1 MHSNLIK
8 NAHLTPHTT
17 NNDQSNHNMCRI
29 KGVSGQ
35 HFNCWNLSHACSITG
50 NYCISIFD
58 ARREGRQWVL
68 CCNLEDRSKRYIWI
82 LTSSRILFWYSW
94 YNFIT
99 FCTFWYRF
107 VSFTSWQRTLPK
119 EFLKLTVSVASTPTP
134 ISSRIMLEHCKFSIS
149 NSNSISIADLDS
161 LLKISVILTWSRTIF
176 WAWSTLI
183 IGHWETLAL
192 PATPTPP
199 LSPWAGRWSK

>member
-1 MHSNLIK
+1 MINRIITCAESKEYQVSILTVETC
-8 NAHLTPHTT
+8 LTPAPSLAITAYPSLMLAGKGGNGSFAVT
-17 NNDQSNHNMCRI
+17 WRI
-29 KGVSGQ
+29 GQ
-35 HFNCWNLSHACSITG
+35 RDIFGYWPHPGYFFGIVGTISLHFA
-50 NYCISIFD
+50 
-58 ARREGRQWVL
+58 
-68 CCNLEDRSKRYIWI
+68 
-82 LTSSRILFWYSW
+82 LFG
-94 YNFIT
+94 
-99 FCTFWYRF
+99 TFWYRF

-161 LLKISVILTWSRTIF
+161 LLKISLILTWSKAIF